1 MVFLVVYFT
10 PIVVQFNW
18 HCLQILRHLGLDR
31 VKKYRRAEQL
41 DMEREAGRVFNRF
54 KEKQILWRG
63 SGIEQLSYNRGE

>member
-31 VKKYRRAEQL
+31 VRHIG
-41 DMEREAGRVFNRF
+41 GRSSSNMKHLIKPKGVMFDATDTCI
-54 KEKQILWRG
+54 EKQVIKT
-63 SGIEQLSYNRGE
+63 